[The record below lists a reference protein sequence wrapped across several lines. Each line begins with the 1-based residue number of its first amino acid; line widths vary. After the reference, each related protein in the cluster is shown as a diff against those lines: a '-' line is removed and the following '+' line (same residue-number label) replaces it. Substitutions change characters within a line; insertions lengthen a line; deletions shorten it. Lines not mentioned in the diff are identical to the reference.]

1 MSMLSHFFDFKP
13 EALALDE
20 QAMELCQPYFRH
32 MEEIRDFNQLKMLKA
47 FADTQMSSTDML
59 GTTGYGL
66 WDTGRAKLEQI
77 FAEVMGA
84 EDALV
89 RSQFQ
94 SGTHTLAVA
103 LFGLLRAGDTLLA
116 ATGRPYDTLE
126 GVIGLDGKGKG
137 TGTLMDYGV
146 KYDEAPLKPD
156 FTPDYD
162 LIAQKAPGA
171 KVCHIQRSRGYLQ
184 RNAFDLATIRKI
196 ADTARAANPEIIV
209 FVDNCY
215 GEFTQTEEPCQAG
228 ADLVVGSLIK
238 NAGGGIQS
246 TTNATRQASEQ
257 ELAAKASKALDE
269 MMGFGTTTVEAKSG
283 YGLAT
288 EHELKALEVI
298 KDLNDHHRMDL
309 VATFMGAHLVP
320 AEYKSNRAEYVR
332 LVCEEM
338 MPRVKEQGIAKF
350 CDVFCE
356 ADTFTV
362 EESRQVLEAGLKYG
376 LRPKIHADEIEAI
389 GGSQLAGEIG
399 AISAEHLIVCPPE
412 GISSMARGGVIAC
425 LLPATSF
432 NLGAVFAPA
441 RDMVA
446 AGVPVAMATDF
457 NPGSCPCLNMQF
469 VINLGCLKYKLTP
482 EEVLTAVT
490 LNGAAAIDLADKV
503 GSVEEGKLGD
513 LVIWDAPDLDYICY
527 RVGSNLAKTVIKRG
541 EIV

>member
-1 MSMLSHFFDFKP
+1 MRG
-13 EALALDE
+13 
-20 QAMELCQPYFRH
+20 C
-32 MEEIRDFNQLKMLKA
+32 
-47 FADTQMSSTDML
+47 SSRTASSPPSVPARFPPS
-59 GTTGYGL
+59 
-66 WDTGRAKLEQI
+66 RA
-77 FAEVMGA
+77 
-84 EDALV
+84 
-89 RSQFQ
+89 
-94 SGTHTLAVA
+94 
-103 LFGLLRAGDTLLA
+103 
-116 ATGRPYDTLE
+116 
-126 GVIGLDGKGKG
+126 
-137 TGTLMDYGV
+137 
-146 KYDEAPLKPD
+146 
-156 FTPDYD
+156 
-162 LIAQKAPGA
+162 
-171 KVCHIQRSRGYLQ
+171 
-184 RNAFDLATIRKI
+184 RKI
-196 ADTARAANPEIIV
+196 
-209 FVDNCY
+209 VDAEGHLVTPGLVDAHTHLIFGGWRQNEL
-215 GEFTQTEEPCQAG
+215 GLKLHG
-228 ADLVVGSLIK
+228 ASYLDIQ

-320 AEYKSNRAEYVR
+320 AEYKSNREEYVR

-338 MPRVKEQGIAKF
+338 MPKVKEQGIAKF

-376 LRPKIHADEIEAI
+376 LRPEIHADEIEAI

-412 GISSMARGGVIAC
+412 GIASMAKGGVIAC

-441 RDMVA
+441 RDMVK

-541 EIV
+541 ELV